1 MFTNIMDTSSVRN
14 IKFRAIEPPPNHHFY
29 CQHFCLVVQNVSGW
43 CISPSLHYSQLPTEV
58 IVPSPWPSLG
68 VCLMRSAAL
77 IVTHSRIICIN
88 GSIYMKRRVHWKLL
102 AHCCLSIVGWLVVLK
117 LSCVY
122 YVAKPITMLWLIG
135 GCWLWWLYYGIM
147 SIALWM
153 QSAPL
158 HRRGLWI
165 VDGEMSGSCYLGA
178 AAPGVSGLRCR
189 MQQRC
194 GAEMLRCNPMIDAT
208 QSATRPPHIFI
219 NKCNK
224 YWNFSDPPCCVLLI

>member
-1 MFTNIMDTSSVRN
+1 MW
-14 IKFRAIEPPPNHHFY
+14 
-29 CQHFCLVVQNVSGW
+29 VVGASLHLS
-43 CISPSLHYSQLPTEV
+43 ISPLLSAAHWSHCPFTV
-58 IVPSPWPSLG
+58 AITRG
-68 VCLMRSAAL
+68 VSNEKCTAL

-122 YVAKPITMLWLIG
+122 VAKPITMLWIIG

-158 HRRGLWI
+158 HRI
-165 VDGEMSGSCYLGA
+165 VDCWWWNVRKLRYLGA
-178 AAPGVSGLRCR
+178 AAPSSSLGS
-189 MQQRC
+189 
-194 GAEMLRCNPMIDAT
+194 DAGC
-208 QSATRPPHIFI
+208 SR
-219 NKCNK
+219 
-224 YWNFSDPPCCVLLI
+224 D